1 MSVFVSQAQ
10 ARAQK
15 NSRMFDGYRL
25 FFFRMPVN
33 FALGHQSPKNL
44 KIPLFAGAFSC

>member
-1 MSVFVSQAQ
+1 MSVFVSQVQ

-25 FFFRMPVN
+25 FFFRIPVN
-33 FALGHQSPKNL
+33 FAFGHQSPKNL
-44 KIPLFAGAFSC
+44 KIPLFAGSFPC